1 MSGEMYEGLSKPAYL
16 PLEEQVDKL
25 QGKLLLIHGML
36 NTTAPAAT
44 TFRLVEALM
53 SANKDFDMLLL
64 PKMIH
69 ALFPDYLMR
78 RTWDYLV
85 KHLMGDDTPNEF
97 HLQAGKAWSGF
108 EIED

>member
-1 MSGEMYEGLSKPAYL
+1 
-16 PLEEQVDKL
+16 
-25 QGKLLLIHGML
+25 ML
-36 NTTAPAAT
+36 NTMAPPAT

-53 SANKDFDMLLL
+53 AANKDFDMLLL

-85 KHLMGDDTPNEF
+85 KHLMGVEPPKDF
-97 HLQAGKAWSGF
+97 HLQCGEAWSGYSIK
-108 EIED
+108 E